1 VQRSSGDT
9 VLMIVDPV
17 TREAY
22 REGDDPQ
29 TSAPLFFTSRETLR
43 AYAEE
48 EAIEEYEILEV
59 PAGVLARMKGKPH
72 WIDGHPAK

>member
-1 VQRSSGDT
+1 MPPQT
-9 VLMIVDPV
+9 VYMILDPE

-29 TSAPLFFTSRETLR
+29 SSGPVFFTSTELLH
-43 AYAEE
+43 AYARE
-48 EAIEEYEILEV
+48 EAIEEYQVYEV

-72 WIDGHPAK
+72 WLDGKRQG

>member
-1 VQRSSGDT
+1 
-9 VLMIVDPV
+9 LMIVDRE

-29 TSAPLFFTSRETLR
+29 ESGPLFFTSPETLH
-43 AYAEE
+43 AYARE
-48 EAIEEYEILEV
+48 EAIEDYEIYPV

-72 WIDGHPAK
+72 WVDGERR

>member
-1 VQRSSGDT
+1 MPPQT
-9 VLMIVDPV
+9 VYMILDPE

-29 TSAPLFFTSRETLR
+29 TSGPVFFTSTELLHE
-43 AYAEE
+43 YARE
-48 EAIEEYEILEV
+48 EAIEEYQVYEV

-72 WIDGHPAK
+72 WLDGKRQG